1 MEFVNTPGLNR
12 PLAPQA
18 VVLLNPATGA
28 AYAAGTSTVADST
41 GIAFAPADCAHTYG
55 YNSLQQLVTDT
66 ATDGVSTWVKTYTY
80 TAGKLTGETKW
91 VKA

>member
-1 MEFVNTPGLNR
+1 MEFVNTPGPNR

-41 GIAFAPADCAHTYG
+41 GAAFAPADCAHAYG
-55 YNSLQQLVTDT
+55 YSAGLLVTDT
-66 ATDGVSTWVKTYTY
+66 ATNGVSTWVKTYGY
-80 TAGKLTGETKW
+80 TAGKLSTESKW
-91 VKA
+91 VKQ